1 MSQDFGHAFAISM
14 HIPKFVFNLESVSMY
29 KSGPSSDYSN
39 NVYRVTFQNIE
50 IHSLMLGSKIKYF
63 SLTLFYLNLLLS
75 KMDTLKKKSALN
87 PTRVASS

>member
-1 MSQDFGHAFAISM
+1 MSQDFEHAFAISM

-50 IHSLMLGSKIKYF
+50 IH
-63 SLTLFYLNLLLS
+63 
-75 KMDTLKKKSALN
+75 
-87 PTRVASS
+87 